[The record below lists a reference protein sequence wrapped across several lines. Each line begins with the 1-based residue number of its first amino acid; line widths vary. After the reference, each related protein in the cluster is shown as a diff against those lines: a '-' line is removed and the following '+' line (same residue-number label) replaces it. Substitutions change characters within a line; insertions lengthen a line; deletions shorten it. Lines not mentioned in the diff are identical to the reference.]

1 MNKNIVIV
9 DDDPITR
16 MNIRDILEEKGYN
29 VVGEASEG
37 FSAIEVCKNEKP
49 ELVVMDIDMPMLDGI
64 KAGKILRRE
73 NLVGG
78 IILLTGFEGQ
88 EYLEQ
93 AKSIGAF
100 GYLVKPVNEKLLIPA
115 VEMCLAKVD
124 EFTKLNTDLKK
135 ITNKLNE
142 RKLVEKAKGIYTK
155 QFNVTEDE
163 AYNQIRKLSMDK
175 RTTMAEIAKII
186 IIAYEEE

>member
-16 MNIRDILEEKGYN
+16 MNIRDILEDKGYN

-37 FSAIEVCKNEKP
+37 FSAIEVCKNYMP
-49 ELVVMDIDMPMLDGI
+49 GLVIMDIDMPMLDGI
-64 KAGKILRRE
+64 KAGKILTKE

-100 GYLVKPVNEKLLIPA
+100 GYLVKPVSEKLLIPT
-115 VEMCLAKVD
+115 VEMCLSKVD

-135 ITNKLNE
+135 VTNKLNE
-142 RKLVEKAKGIYTK
+142 RKLIEKAKGIYTREFK
-155 QFNVTEDE
+155 MTEDE
-163 AYNQIRKLSMDK
+163 AYNQIRRLSMDK

-186 IIAYEEE
+186 IIAYDEE